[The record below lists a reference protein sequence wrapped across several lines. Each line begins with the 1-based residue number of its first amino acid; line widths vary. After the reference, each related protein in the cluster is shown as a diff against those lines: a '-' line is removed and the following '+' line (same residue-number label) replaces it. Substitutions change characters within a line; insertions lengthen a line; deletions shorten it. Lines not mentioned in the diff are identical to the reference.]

1 MSNSHSMA
9 LPLATL
15 AAAALALA
23 GCGADAPLAPLGPP
37 APDAA
42 NAPHAADAAR
52 SAPHARAPVHP
63 GGGTVVYRAEM
74 RVDDPPAGPF
84 VLIHAMLEFQPG
96 DWFPAHTHGG
106 PALYTLVDG
115 SVTVNDGGSET
126 EYFAGDSYTHDPGQV
141 LAAGNF
147 GTSPSTMAVAFV
159 LPEGEELIT
168 FHPSDGEHPGM
179 PFPDITHVLATEPLT
194 RAAPFSVVQRVV
206 DLEPGGW
213 TTAGSHPGPS
223 LVTVLAGEVVLHR
236 PGGEEEVVSA
246 GQGWALTGREPA
258 KVRATGNT
266 ASRLVATYVVP
277 RGEVLG
283 GRGGR

>member
-1 MSNSHSMA
+1 MYRAHSMA
-9 LPLATL
+9 LPLAAL

-23 GCGADAPLAPLGPP
+23 GCGVDTPLAPP
-37 APDAA
+37 AADAA
-42 NAPHAADAAR
+42 DAGDVPDVAFAAR
-52 SAPHARAPVHP
+52 SAPHAGAPAHP
-63 GGGTVVYRAEM
+63 GGATVVYRAEM

-84 VLIHAMLEFQPG
+84 ALIHAMLEFQPG
-96 DWFPAHTHGG
+96 AWFPAHTHGG
-106 PALYTLVDG
+106 PALYTMVDG
-115 SVTVNDGGSET
+115 SVTVNDGDSET

-147 GTSPSTMAVAFV
+147 GASPSTMAVAFV

-168 FHPSDGEHPGM
+168 FHPSDGEHAGM

-194 RAAPFSVVQRVV
+194 RPAPFNVVQRVV
-206 DLEPGGW
+206 DLEPGSW

-223 LVTVLAGEVVLHR
+223 LVTVLSGEVILHR
-236 PGGEEEVVSA
+236 PGGEEEVISA

-258 KVRATGNT
+258 KVRATGHT
-266 ASRLVATYVVP
+266 TSRLVATHLVP

-283 GRGGR
+283 GPGGR

>member
-1 MSNSHSMA
+1 MYRANSMA
-9 LPLATL
+9 LPLAML

-23 GCGADAPLAPLGPP
+23 GCESVAPLAPL

-42 NAPHAADAAR
+42 DAAH
-52 SAPHARAPVHP
+52 SAPHARAPAHA
-63 GGGTVVYRAEM
+63 GGATVVYRAEM

-84 VLIHAMLEFQPG
+84 ALIHAMLEFQPG
-96 DWFPAHTHGG
+96 AWFPAHTHGG

-126 EYFAGDSYTHDPGQV
+126 EYLAGDSYTHDPGKV
-141 LAAGNF
+141 LTAGNF
-147 GTSPSTMAVAFV
+147 RASPSTMAVAFV
-159 LPEGEELIT
+159 LPAGEELIT
-168 FHPSDGEHPGM
+168 FQPSDGEHDGM
-179 PFPDITHVLATEPLT
+179 PFPDITHMLATEPLT
-194 RAAPFSVVQRVV
+194 RPAPFSVVQRVV
-206 DLEPGGW
+206 DLEPGSW

-223 LVTVLAGEVVLHR
+223 LVTVLSGEVILHR
-236 PGGEEEVVSA
+236 PGGEEEVISA

-258 KVRATGNT
+258 RVRATGT
-266 ASRLVATYVVP
+266 TTSRLVGTYLVP